1 MARSFSWVIFILLLN
16 SPLRLKLIEG
26 LTIAMPINLSVNSL
40 KYKSYKLPNSRS
52 LKINIELLSSKL
64 PYYKS

>member
-1 MARSFSWVIFILLLN
+1 MAKSFSWVIPILLLN

-26 LTIAMPINLSVNSL
+26 LTIATPSNLSVNFL
-40 KYKSYKLPNSRS
+40 RYKSYKLPNSRS

-64 PYYKS
+64 PYYRS